1 MTEGPA
7 SLDADTYIRLHQDHH
22 PQLVG
27 YARTLIG
34 TPWPAEDAVAEA
46 YFLVWRRLR
55 SGEAVGDVPAALK
68 ATVRDLAMSAARRDR
83 AQRVSY
89 VDLLA
94 RVIED
99 LPQRWVKALW
109 QAEAEQ
115 QPPVAEVGRR
125 AAAGTSPAAA
135 LERARDGMRQHFLR
149 AQPGGPADPAC
160 GWCWERL
167 PEHVRGADSPTQAE
181 QVAIHVAGC
190 ADCRTRVEQLMAADA
205 RLSALV
211 GPALM
216 VLLSR
221 RTADY
226 LVPLAR
232 AGGAVAAL
240 SSSPSGGAVAA
251 LSSLPSGAAHEGP
264 AADTV
269 KLPARTS
276 EDRPPR
282 HRARRRAGRA
292 GRPVAV
298 IAGAGALAL
307 AGAAV
312 AAGLVLTGGD
322 SSGPEQ
328 GTAASQPSSES
339 SPGATSSPWGQESA
353 RSDAT
358 GHGAP
363 GDASSGRSTKGAAS
377 GAAADQSPGR
387 SPSSST
393 APSSASSAP
402 GTSGALK
409 STSASETP
417 STAKTP
423 TRAPATRQP
432 TPTRTQSATPK
443 PTRSQDQTAT
453 ATPEPTTSTTEP
465 PAAEPSKST
474 KPTEPAKPTKATDEP
489 PAPGRSGGDGWD
501 NG

>member
-22 PQLVG
+22 PHLVA
-27 YARTLIG
+27 YARTLTG
-34 TPWPAEDAVAEA
+34 APWPAEDAVAEA

-55 SGEAVGDVPAALK
+55 SGAAVGDVPAALK
-68 ATVRDLAMSAARRDR
+68 ATVRDLAMSAASRDR

-109 QAEAEQ
+109 QAEAER
-115 QPPVAEVGRR
+115 QPPVAEAGRR
-125 AAAGTSPAAA
+125 AEAGAGPAAA

-149 AQPGGPADPAC
+149 AQPGSPADPAC
-160 GWCWERL
+160 EWCWERL

-181 QVAIHVAGC
+181 QVAVHVAGC
-190 ADCRTRVEQLMAADA
+190 ADCRARVELLMAADA

-221 RTADY
+221 GTADY

-240 SSSPSGGAVAA
+240 SSLPSGGAHA
-251 LSSLPSGAAHEGP
+251 GP
-264 AADTV
+264 AAETLE
-269 KLPARTS
+269 LPARTS
-276 EDRPPR
+276 EAGPPR
-282 HRARRRAGRA
+282 HRARRRAPRV
-292 GRPVAV
+292 GRPVAAV
-298 IAGAGALAL
+298 AGAGALAL

-312 AAGLVLTGGD
+312 AAGLVFTGGD

-328 GTAASQPSSES
+328 RTAASGHSSES
-339 SPGATSSPWGQESA
+339 SSGVTSSPEESA
-353 RSDAT
+353 RPGAA
-358 GHGAP
+358 GHGAS
-363 GDASSGRSTKGAAS
+363 GDASAHPSTQNSGD
-377 GAAADQSPGR
+377 AADR
-387 SPSSST
+387 SQERSSSSST
-393 APSSASSAP
+393 PPSSASSAP
-402 GTSGALK
+402 GTSGAPK
-409 STSASETP
+409 STPASAAP
-417 STAKTP
+417 STKSSGGKTPAKTP
-423 TRAPATRQP
+423 TRAPATKP

-443 PTRSQDQTAT
+443 PTQSQDQTAT
-453 ATPEPTTSTTEP
+453 ATPEPTATSTES
-465 PAAEPSKST
+465 PAAEPSKSP
-474 KPTEPAKPTKATDEP
+474 KPTESAEATKADGRP
-489 PAPGRSGGDGWD
+489 PASGRSGADGWD